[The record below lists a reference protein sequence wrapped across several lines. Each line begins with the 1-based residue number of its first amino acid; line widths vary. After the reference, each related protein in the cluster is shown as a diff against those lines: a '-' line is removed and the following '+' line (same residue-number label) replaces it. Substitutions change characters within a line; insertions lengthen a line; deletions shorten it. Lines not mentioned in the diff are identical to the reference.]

1 MWFAQVQTPP
11 VTIPSFTL
19 PTIVV
24 ALFIAIVI
32 GLVVQLLVGY
42 THIGFVGH
50 VLVGIVGAFLG
61 SLIAAWLRLP
71 TILVIAGIDVVW
83 TFLGSAILVAIL
95 AIIFGGSRFGGFYR
109 NRGGYGRG
117 SY

>member
-1 MWFAQVQTPP
+1 MDMWWLAQVQTPP

-24 ALFIAIVI
+24 ALFIAILI
-32 GLVVQLLVGY
+32 GAVVQLLVGY

-61 SLIAAWLRLP
+61 SLIAAWLKLP
-71 TILVIAGIDVVW
+71 TILVVAGIDVVW
-83 TFLGSAILVAIL
+83 TILGSAILVVLL
-95 AIIFGGSRFGGFYR
+95 AFFVGGSRYR
-109 NRGGYGRG
+109 GYVRRR